1 MVKVLAYYG
10 TKKDLSKEASIISR
24 YISFNHLK
32 FEKHVIIAIHCHDSE
47 MEKAKNYL
55 VDCLLLEVCSIYH
68 NNNIVGKLCH

>member
-32 FEKHVIIAIHCHDSE
+32 FA
-47 MEKAKNYL
+47 
-55 VDCLLLEVCSIYH
+55 
-68 NNNIVGKLCH
+68 